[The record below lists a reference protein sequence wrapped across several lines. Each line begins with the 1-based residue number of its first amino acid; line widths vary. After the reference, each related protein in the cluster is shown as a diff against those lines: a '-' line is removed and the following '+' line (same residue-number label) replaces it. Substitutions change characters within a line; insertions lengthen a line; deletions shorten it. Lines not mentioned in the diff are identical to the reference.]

1 MIWWV
6 NQPGRALAEKADIAS
21 LAERVSWLKIL
32 KWDPSDFPN
41 LALDFEIEVAARRIP
56 LTLIYPDLFPDFPAR
71 VVAKSKERLSS
82 HQYGA
87 KGELCLEWRADNWR
101 PDITGSMLIESAYR
115 LLSNEDEDEEVESA
129 HDLTVGQEVRARTVR
144 FLLSPDCKSS
154 LLGLPEGSQIPIKT
168 SERYFAKT
176 WVTEVTQI
184 GEDES
189 VLWKAEPATSFGNA
203 TRQGFVFRRPVPQNF
218 ESKEGVQALL
228 GEKLDEWKLT
238 HVGESLTM
246 VFASG
251 DHVTLFEL
259 LSSNDALLEYPTIEV
274 PSDETRLP
282 DEYVALQG
290 KCVGIVG
297 CGSVGSKIAGTLARS
312 GVGKFVLVDS
322 DVFLPGNVIRNELD
336 LRASG
341 VNKTKAV
348 ERRILELNP
357 RAAVDISEILLGR
370 QESGAWSAATA
381 LKLSNCD
388 LIVDATA
395 DINAFITCAAVAQA
409 YKKPLVW
416 GRVYEGGLG
425 GLVARVRPDIE
436 PPPQAARR
444 QIDGWFQQK
453 GIPWVSS
460 EETRTYTANDGIRA
474 IVATDAEVGLVAMH
488 MVRYAT
494 DALLDPSSAQFP
506 QAAYAIGFSKKWIFS
521 QPFEVWPIE
530 LVLEGSWGAP
540 AEENKDAKVKELI
553 EEFFPDAGEKR
564 AG

>member
-71 VVAKSKERLSS
+71 VVAKSEERLSS

-154 LLGLPEGSQIPIKT
+154 LMGLPEGSQISIKT

-176 WVTEVTQI
+176 WVTEVTEV

-189 VLWKAEPATSFGNA
+189 VLWKAEPATIFGSV

-238 HVGESLTM
+238 HVGESLIM

-259 LSSNDALLEYPTIEV
+259 LASNDALLEYPTIAL

-282 DEYVALQG
+282 DEYAALQE

-357 RAAVDISEILLGR
+357 KAVVDISDILLGR

-395 DINAFITCAAVAQA
+395 DINAFTTCAAVAQA

-488 MVRYAT
+488 LVRYAT

-506 QAAYAIGFSKKWIFS
+506 QAAYAIGFSEKWIFS

-540 AEENKDAKVKELI
+540 AEEDKEAKVKELI
-553 EEFFPDAGEKR
+553 EDLFPDAGEKR